1 MKNDG
6 KISSASD
13 GKEDAEF
20 ASARYIKHLSD
31 KLAAAVLPHV
41 QYIEYNGNLSADEL
55 QSIQKI
61 RYYMYKYHVTVN
73 NVIEVFCKDDIASS
87 VNLAEYNAER
97 FLTAIVKH
105 TTSLLNSRNTYINL
119 SCDKSCRRVVF
130 DVRRMSVIMYNII
143 SNTIVHNRRREK
155 CVDIKAEVRDKNFVI
170 DVKDNGNGIPSSV
183 RKRIFADDRSF
194 DSSMLRIDDSGMVL
208 GGMGLYAA
216 KACVTDM
223 NGRICSVPTNSGT
236 TIEIIIP
243 QENLPDQFR
252 EIIEHEPTKYEV
264 EENIPD
270 VILYIKYGENIY
282 DDNGV

>member
-1 MKNDG
+1 MKNNG
-6 KISSASD
+6 KISSESD

-20 ASARYIKHLSD
+20 TSARYIKHLSD

-73 NVIEVFCKDDIASS
+73 NVIEVFCKDDIANSL
-87 VNLAEYNAER
+87 NLAEYNAER

-105 TTSLLNSRNTYINL
+105 TTMLLNSRNTNINL

-143 SNTIVHNRRREK
+143 SNAIVHNRHREK
-155 CVDIKAEVRDKNFVI
+155 CVDIKAELRDNNFVVA
-170 DVKDNGNGIPSSV
+170 VKDNGNGIPSSV
-183 RKRIFADDRSF
+183 RKRIFAEERSLDR
-194 DSSMLRIDDSGMVL
+194 SMLRMDDSGMVL

-216 KACVTDM
+216 KACAVDM
-223 NGRICSVPTNSGT
+223 KGRICSVPTNSGT

-252 EIIEHEPTKYEV
+252 EVIEYAPPEYEV
-264 EENIPD
+264 EENLAD
-270 VILYIKYGENIY
+270 AILYIKYGENIY
-282 DDNGV
+282 DEN